1 MEGVG
6 GYDNVKFANH
16 TRDFKKEKTKKRERK
31 ILITRSLLY
40 NYSYSLYFNVIL
52 IKKFEFRFFFFGQN
66 RREVSNEYFAIRK
79 FSVR

>member
-1 MEGVG
+1 M
-6 GYDNVKFANH
+6 KFASTNH

-52 IKKFEFRFFFFGQN
+52 IKKLEFRFFFGQN
-66 RREVSNEYFAIRK
+66 RREVSSEYFAIRK

>member
-1 MEGVG
+1 M
-6 GYDNVKFANH
+6 KFANH

-52 IKKFEFRFFFFGQN
+52 IKKFEFRFFFLVKI
-66 RREVSNEYFAIRK
+66 EEK
-79 FSVR
+79 FPMNILQLENFQCDNFDV